1 MSEQGVTF
9 DLPPGGGGGPVDR
22 PCCCHPPP
30 TPPAP
35 FILLDSAAVNSTSCE
50 DRQTGKTNKEAHF
63 LIINF
68 TGSGTQETLIRIIVK
83 MLNIGP
89 DNRSISYSNI
99 I

>member
-1 MSEQGVTF
+1 MSEQGATF
-9 DLPPGGGGGPVDR
+9 DLPPGGGGGPVER

-35 FILLDSAAVNSTSCE
+35 FILPDSAAVDSTSCE
-50 DRQTGKTNKEAHF
+50 YRQTGKTNKEGHF

-68 TGSGTQETLIRIIVK
+68 IGDGTQETLIRIIVK
-83 MLNIGP
+83 MLNMGP